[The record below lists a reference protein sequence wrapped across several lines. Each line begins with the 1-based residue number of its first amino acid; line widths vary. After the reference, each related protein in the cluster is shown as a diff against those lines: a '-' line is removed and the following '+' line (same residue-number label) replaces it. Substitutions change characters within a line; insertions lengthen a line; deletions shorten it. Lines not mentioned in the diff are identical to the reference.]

1 MARRVIEIGLAFAV
15 ITPAV
20 LIDSLIN
27 QPAAPAK
34 VQVFAIAN
42 PEPFHTEPLAKK
54 YLYRSSK
61 KIALSDREFHCL
73 AKNIY
78 HEAGVENYKGKVAVA
93 QITFNRLHD
102 GKWGNDVCK
111 VVYAKA
117 QFSWTLD
124 KRKVAEKP
132 RGDLW
137 NDSVAAAR
145 DYLNGTRVQGLDRS
159 MFYHADYI
167 NPPKW
172 ADSNNR
178 VNQIGR
184 HVFYA
189 LN

>member
-1 MARRVIEIGLAFAV
+1 MTHRILEVGLTMAV
-15 ITPAV
+15 IVPVV

-27 QPAAPAK
+27 KPVAPTK
-34 VQVFAIAN
+34 VEIFAIAD
-42 PEPFHTEPLAKK
+42 PVTFTAKPLAKK
-54 YLYRSSK
+54 YLYRTSK
-61 KIALSDREFHCL
+61 KISLDDREFHCL

-78 HEAGVENYKGKVAVA
+78 HEAGIENYKGKVAVA
-93 QITFNRLHD
+93 QITFNRLYD
-102 GKWGNDVCK
+102 GKWGNNICK
-111 VVYAKA
+111 VVYAKS
-117 QFSWTLD
+117 QFSWTLN
-124 KRKVAEKP
+124 RNKVSEKP

-145 DYLNGTRVQGLDRS
+145 DYLNGIRIQGLDHS

-167 NPPKW
+167 TPPKW
-172 ADSNNR
+172 ASANNR